1 MWVVSAPRPGH
12 PVRGSRT
19 GVPIM
24 ALLDLLGRRWALR
37 VIWELRSD
45 PLTFRALQEQCA
57 GMSSSVLNA
66 RLRELRDAGAVEV
79 RPDGYALTAEE
90 ESCSRCTRGSM
101 PGPSAGR
108 GAAGPERPRPSVRS
122 RPSRLLPLVPLAEVG
137 VQLPH
142 GLEQPAA
149 LEHGPRPR
157 GWASSRGPPAG
168 PRAPT
173 STSVAFTI
181 AEPAGVGA
189 NGGDQW
195 FIRKSDPVRPP
206 RFGAQLAGQLRGR

>member
-79 RPDGYALTAEE
+79 RPDGYALTAEGRE
-90 ESCSRCTRGSM
+90 LLALYPRLNDWAERWARRG
-101 PGPSAGR
+101 GT
-108 GAAGPERPRPSVRS
+108 GAA
-122 RPSRLLPLVPLAEVG
+122 
-137 VQLPH
+137 
-142 GLEQPAA
+142 
-149 LEHGPRPR
+149 
-157 GWASSRGPPAG
+157 
-168 PRAPT
+168 
-173 STSVAFTI
+173 
-181 AEPAGVGA
+181 
-189 NGGDQW
+189 
-195 FIRKSDPVRPP
+195 
-206 RFGAQLAGQLRGR
+206 